1 MKKYMNKR
9 VLDAQLSGI
18 RTFNQRAM
26 SIKDSLL
33 LTLGEPDF
41 PTPEEIKLEVNK
53 ALDKD
58 MTHYAQTIGNIDLVE
73 KISLY
78 EKEYNNVSY
87 DLNEIIVTNGST
99 EAITASLFSVINEGD
114 EVIIPIP
121 AFGLYESSLKLAGA
135 KYVPL
140 DTSINNFQISK
151 EMLDNV
157 ITDKTKA
164 IVITSPNNPTGTIYT
179 YETLKNIYNAV
190 KDKPIFVICDDCY
203 EQLVYQERVP
213 SFSNFKEIKNQIIV
227 TKSFSKSYA
236 MTGWRVG
243 YILACKEVIEEIVKY
258 HQFMVTTVNTFIQPA
273 CIKAL
278 DYNPSSMV
286 LSYKDRRDYVY
297 KRLVD
302 MGFDVVKPEGAFYI
316 FPSIKKFN
324 MSSYDFCLNLLN
336 KYHVA
341 LIPGIYFGVEGYIR
355 ISYCVKM
362 DVIEEALN
370 RLEKFIKEL

>member
-87 DLNEIIVTNGST
+87 DLDEIIVTNGST

>member
-1 MKKYMNKR
+1 
-9 VLDAQLSGI
+9 
-18 RTFNQRAM
+18 
-26 SIKDSLL
+26 
-33 LTLGEPDF
+33 
-41 PTPEEIKLEVNK
+41 
-53 ALDKD
+53 
-58 MTHYAQTIGNIDLVE
+58 
-73 KISLY
+73 
-78 EKEYNNVSY
+78 
-87 DLNEIIVTNGST
+87 
-99 EAITASLFSVINEGD
+99 
-114 EVIIPIP
+114 
-121 AFGLYESSLKLAGA
+121 
-135 KYVPL
+135 
-140 DTSINNFQISK
+140 
-151 EMLDNV
+151 
-157 ITDKTKA
+157 
-164 IVITSPNNPTGTIYT
+164 
-179 YETLKNIYNAV
+179 
-190 KDKPIFVICDDCY
+190 
-203 EQLVYQERVP
+203 
-213 SFSNFKEIKNQIIV
+213 
-227 TKSFSKSYA
+227 

>member
-87 DLNEIIVTNGST
+87 DLDEIIVTNGST

-121 AFGLYESSLKLAGA
+121 AFGLYESSLKVAGA

-157 ITDKTKA
+157 ILIK
-164 IVITSPNNPTGTIYT
+164 
-179 YETLKNIYNAV
+179 LKLLLL
-190 KDKPIFVICDDCY
+190 
-203 EQLVYQERVP
+203 LV
-213 SFSNFKEIKNQIIV
+213 QIIQQV
-227 TKSFSKSYA
+227 L
-236 MTGWRVG
+236 
-243 YILACKEVIEEIVKY
+243 YIPMK
-258 HQFMVTTVNTFIQPA
+258 H
-273 CIKAL
+273 
-278 DYNPSSMV
+278 
-286 LSYKDRRDYVY
+286 
-297 KRLVD
+297 
-302 MGFDVVKPEGAFYI
+302 
-316 FPSIKKFN
+316 
-324 MSSYDFCLNLLN
+324 
-336 KYHVA
+336 
-341 LIPGIYFGVEGYIR
+341 
-355 ISYCVKM
+355 
-362 DVIEEALN
+362 
-370 RLEKFIKEL
+370 